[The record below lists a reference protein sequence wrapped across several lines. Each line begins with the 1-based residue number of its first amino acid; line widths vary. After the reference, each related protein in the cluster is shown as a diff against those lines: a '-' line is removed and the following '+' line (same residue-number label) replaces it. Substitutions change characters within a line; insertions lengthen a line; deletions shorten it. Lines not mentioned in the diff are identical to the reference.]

1 MANFQGI
8 AAAGASI
15 VRMLNSCFD
24 QEQPI
29 ESRRTRAQL
38 VRTTDFEDPSTRIT
52 TPGLTVFFYRVD
64 FNKTMRAAWSAV
76 GSQDGLAHLP
86 LDLQFLITPWADNA
100 EDELRILGKAMQC
113 LESHPLLSGVFLDA
127 SAGWAPSESVQVLLG
142 ELSTEEVM
150 RTFDSLPLD
159 YRLSVPYVARIVR
172 IDGNRAQ
179 PSPPVTMLVTGI
191 TASSQQ

>member
-1 MANFQGI
+1 
-8 AAAGASI
+8 
-15 VRMLNSCFD
+15 VRMLNACFD

-38 VRTTDFEDPSTRIT
+38 VRTSDFEDPSTRIT
-52 TPGLTVFFYRVD
+52 TPGITVFLYRVD

-76 GSQDGLAHLP
+76 GSQDGLPHLP

-113 LESHPLLSGVFLDA
+113 LESHPLLSGVLLDP
-127 SAGWAPSESVQVLLG
+127 SAGWTPGESVQVLLG

-172 IDGNRAQ
+172 IDGNRPQ
-179 PSPPVTMLVTGI
+179 PSPPVTTLVTGI
-191 TASSQQ
+191 TASSQP

>member
-15 VRMLNSCFD
+15 VRLLNACFD
-24 QEQPI
+24 EEQPI
-29 ESRRTRAQL
+29 ELRRTRAQL
-38 VRTTDFEDPSTRIT
+38 VRTSDFEDPATRIT
-52 TPGLTVFFYRVD
+52 TPGLTIFFYRVD
-64 FNKTMRAAWSAV
+64 SNKTMRAAWSAI
-76 GSQDGLAHLP
+76 GSQDGLPHLP
-86 LDLQFLITPWADNA
+86 LDLQFLITPWAENA

-127 SAGWAPSESVQVLLG
+127 SAGWTPGESVQLSLG
-142 ELSTEEVM
+142 EVSTEDVM

-172 IDGNRAQ
+172 IDGNRQQ
-179 PSPPVTMLVTGI
+179 PAPPVTTLVTGI
-191 TASSQQ
+191 TASPQL